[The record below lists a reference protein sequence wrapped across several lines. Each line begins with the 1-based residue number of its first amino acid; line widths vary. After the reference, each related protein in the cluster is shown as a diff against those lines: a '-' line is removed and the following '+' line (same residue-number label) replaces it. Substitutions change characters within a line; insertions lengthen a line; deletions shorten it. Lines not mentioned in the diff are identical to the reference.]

1 MRKAYS
7 EVFLMVPDISTR
19 SAKAGWLSRSLSS
32 GVKANTW
39 VKLLELP
46 SPHSFDKA
54 LLLYRFSL
62 KEWIAWVPNYGEI
75 RLNENKFYS
84 LG

>member
-1 MRKAYS
+1 
-7 EVFLMVPDISTR
+7 MVSDISTR
-19 SAKAGWLSRSLSS
+19 LAKTGWLSRPLSS

-75 RLNENKFYS
+75 CLNENKFYS